1 MQRSKE
7 SMEQKR
13 KSIFDILLI
22 SKKKTKEK
30 TQGNGNINNKRIKI
44 IVLSII
50 IMESIFIMLDKTKW
64 NPNVNLWEL
73 IAKFI
78 VYDFLISIGFIFVC
92 GVMLQIFFFI
102 QTMIAYN
109 RMRYLPFTLEEF
121 EKLQFS
127 SYNEAIS
134 FYDAICTFG
143 TREKWYYHIVY
154 NENITKLYFN
164 LIKQHF
170 DDFNG
175 QIYESYYLSRR
186 FNMVSSDFL

>member
-1 MQRSKE
+1 
-7 SMEQKR
+7 MEQKR

-22 SKKKTKEK
+22 SRKKTKET
-30 TQGNGNINNKRIKI
+30 TQGNGNTINKRIKI
-44 IVLSII
+44 IALSII

-64 NPNVNLWEL
+64 NPDINLWEL

-78 VYDFLISIGFIFVC
+78 IYDFLISIGFIFVC
-92 GVMLQIFFFI
+92 GIMLQIFFFI

-154 NENITKLYFN
+154 NENITELYFN